1 MQWIQSFIVG
11 KEDDMKDYKLNL
23 INKCELEKE
32 KIIKLASDL
41 IKIPSENPPG
51 DVREIMSFIEN
62 WLCENGLNNL
72 KFISANPIKPNI
84 IAEVGKG
91 NPVIILNGHAD
102 VVQAGD
108 RARWEFNPFAGEIK
122 DGFLLGRGASDMK
135 SGVAG
140 IMYAVSLVKQIEDRL
155 KGTVKLII
163 VSDEETGGKFG
174 SHWLFNKRRDLL
186 TGDGCIIAEPSDSGT
201 GGATVG
207 QKGNLWVKFIAKG
220 RSAHGSLAPY
230 VGDNAILKLMR
241 IIQKADRVR
250 SIKSIIPDDAKEVMK
265 TSKEHISRS
274 YNNSEIT
281 NVLDHVTVNIGMI
294 KGGDAPNI
302 VPPMAEMI
310 WDMRVP
316 IGISTGEV
324 INILQE
330 IIKDEND
337 IDIEIIERGEPNYTP
352 ISSKIIQTLKEN
364 IKEIENKDLD
374 LTYQWASSDAK
385 FFRKAGTPTIQFGP
399 SVLEGIH
406 SFNEKVKI
414 DDIVTATKVYLG
426 TIIDFLNT

>member
-1 MQWIQSFIVG
+1 
-11 KEDDMKDYKLNL
+11 MKDHKLNL

-51 DVREIMSFIEN
+51 DVREIMSFIES
-62 WLCENGLNNL
+62 WLRENGVNNL
-72 KFISANPIKPNI
+72 KILSADPTKPNI
-84 IAEVGKG
+84 IAEVEKG
-91 NPVIILNGHAD
+91 DPVIILNGHAD
-102 VVQAGD
+102 VVQTGN
-108 RARWEFNPFAGEIK
+108 RSRWEFDPFAGEVK

-174 SHWLFNKRRDLL
+174 SHWLLDEHRDLL

-241 IIQKADRVR
+241 TIQKADRIR
-250 SIKSIIPDDAKEVMK
+250 SIKSIIPDDTKEVME

-324 INILQE
+324 ISILQE

-337 IDIEIIERGEPNYTP
+337 IEIEIIERGEPNYTP
-352 ISSKIIQTLKEN
+352 TSSKIIRTLKEN
-364 IKEIENKDLD
+364 LKEIENKDLD

-385 FFRKAGTPTIQFGP
+385 FFRKAGTPTVQFGP

-414 DDIVTATKVYLG
+414 DDIVSATKIYTGVL
-426 TIIDFLNT
+426 IDFLVT

>member
-1 MQWIQSFIVG
+1 
-11 KEDDMKDYKLNL
+11 MKDYKLNL

-72 KFISANPIKPNI
+72 KYISANPIKPNI

-135 SGVAG
+135 SGIAG
-140 IMYAVSLVKQIEDRL
+140 IMCAVSLVKQIEDRL

-163 VSDEETGGKFG
+163 VSDEETGGEFG
-174 SHWLFNKRRDLL
+174 SRWLFNKHKDLL

-207 QKGNLWVKFIAKG
+207 QKGSLWVKFIAKG

-241 IIQKADRVR
+241 IIQKADRIR

-324 INILQE
+324 TNILQE

-337 IDIEIIERGEPNYTP
+337 IDIEIVERGEPNYTP
-352 ISSKIIQTLKEN
+352 ISSKIIQILKEN